1 MIEQWPADFPHEL
14 QEALGKTLLIPEIV
28 TWPEGVPLMT
38 APAVEAVAR
47 PLMKAFHPDLADRA
61 AIAFL
66 FREDMKTRDRQV
78 WGKAMKASTRL
89 RLFSKLDFTID
100 INWTVWQGLGIHA
113 RAALVDHELQ
123 HCAVEDGNAVM
134 IAHDLEEFVIT
145 VSRWGVWRPSIE
157 LMRQVMPQG
166 DLFERDGSPVPDP
179 VGEPAEAEGQPALV
193 P

>member
-1 MIEQWPADFPHEL
+1 MIEQWPADFPPKL
-14 QEALGKTLLIPEIV
+14 QEALGKTLLVPEMV
-28 TWPEGVPLMT
+28 VWPEGVPLMT
-38 APAVEAVAR
+38 APSVEAVAR
-47 PLMKAFHPDLADRA
+47 PLMKAFHPSLANA

-89 RLFSKLDFTID
+89 KLFSKLDFTID
-100 INWTVWQGLGIHA
+100 INWTVWSGLGIHA

-123 HCAVEDGNAVM
+123 HCELEGDGNAVM

-179 VGEPAEAEGQPALV
+179 VGEPPAAEPQPALV